1 MYLFIQIKL
10 LENHFHY
17 DKQCFQNCPILT
29 IEPPSTTGTL
39 STSADA
45 NSNIHKISSSCTQT
59 LPPNQQSPVEPKDLC
74 TETDND
80 AIRIQAAR
88 ASRLLPE
95 PDFTTNTDA
104 VVVAVR
110 HIDLGI
116 ITRCFRSSETIT
128 AVYDW
133 VGSLQAEPVNFVL
146 CNALS
151 PGHGIDPSK
160 AQCVLLQ
167 RQCLQ

>member
-1 MYLFIQIKL
+1 MSVVLRKSHNPF
-10 LENHFHY
+10 N
-17 DKQCFQNCPILT
+17 
-29 IEPPSTTGTL
+29 STTGTL

-59 LPPNQQSPVEPKDLC
+59 LPTNQQSPVEPKDLC

-80 AIRIQAAR
+80 AIRI
-88 ASRLLPE
+88 

-110 HIDLGI
+110 HIDLGV
-116 ITRCFRSSETIT
+116 ITRCFRFSETIT

-151 PGHGIDPSK
+151 PGHGKDPSSSVCTVAK
-160 AQCVLLQ
+160 TMLTMSKEQNCPYLIQNEPEISMEGFGHQLF
-167 RQCLQ
+167 

>member
-1 MYLFIQIKL
+1 M
-10 LENHFHY
+10 
-17 DKQCFQNCPILT
+17 
-29 IEPPSTTGTL
+29 
-39 STSADA
+39 
-45 NSNIHKISSSCTQT
+45 
-59 LPPNQQSPVEPKDLC
+59 EPKDLC

-104 VVVAVR
+104 VVVAVC
-110 HIDLGI
+110 HIDFGVI
-116 ITRCFRSSETIT
+116 MRCFRSSETIT

-133 VGSLQAEPVNFVL
+133 VGSLKAEPVNFVL

-151 PGHGIDPSK
+151 PGHGIDPSSSVCTVSK
-160 AQCVLLQ
+160 TMLTMSKEQNCPYLI
-167 RQCLQ
+167 RI